1 MTWKKSGGNID
12 GPRKELIDHKG
23 KAQSSNEPS
32 SNQDVIPFGRLNTA
46 RDTDITSPVASSTGR
61 LQEAES
67 PKAEE
72 KNGQTSEFSVI
83 AEERKHLLVGRKP
96 EAETQTQEIKASQKP
111 DSSNTRGALSLSNSN
126 PVEDMENGH
135 LQVGRANQASF
146 IMGVNKHMNPE
157 ITSWT
162 GVGSHNE
169 VSRGP
174 LLASSLPHE
183 LVAERKDSNP
193 SQFQN
198 FSNSSGSG
206 NQHADSHSSSF
217 TLKERWKP
225 ISGVENDHQTLI
237 PMKDA
242 SMMLKHV
249 SQGKNHASNLEYK
262 PLVIDGMLKSGIL
275 FTTEQ
280 EEEDKSVST
289 DLPPSP
295 KYTMSEKWI
304 MDQQKKKHL
313 VDQSW
318 LLKQQKTKQ
327 RISVC
332 FNKLKVCYKT

>member
-96 EAETQTQEIKASQKP
+96 EAETQTQEITASQKP

-135 LQVGRANQASF
+135 LQVGRSNQASSV
-146 IMGVNKHMNPE
+146 MGINKQMNPE
-157 ITSWT
+157 IISWT
-162 GVGSHNE
+162 GIGSHNE

-174 LLASSLPHE
+174 LLGSSLPHE

-198 FSNSSGSG
+198 IGNSIGLG
-206 NQHADSHSSSF
+206 KQHADSHPSF
-217 TLKERWKP
+217 SLKEHWKP
-225 ISGVENDHQTLI
+225 ISGVENDHQTVI
-237 PMKDA
+237 PMRDA
-242 SMMLKHV
+242 SMMSKHA
-249 SQGKNHASNLEYK
+249 SQGKNYASNPDYK
-262 PLVIDGMLKSGIL
+262 PLLVDGMLKVASCLSQIKKRKISQYL
-275 FTTEQ
+275 LICHLLQ
-280 EEEDKSVST
+280 ST
-289 DLPPSP
+289 PCQRNGL
-295 KYTMSEKWI
+295 WI
-304 MDQQKKKHL
+304 SRKRK
-313 VDQSW
+313 
-318 LLKQQKTKQ
+318 
-327 RISVC
+327 I
-332 FNKLKVCYKT
+332 